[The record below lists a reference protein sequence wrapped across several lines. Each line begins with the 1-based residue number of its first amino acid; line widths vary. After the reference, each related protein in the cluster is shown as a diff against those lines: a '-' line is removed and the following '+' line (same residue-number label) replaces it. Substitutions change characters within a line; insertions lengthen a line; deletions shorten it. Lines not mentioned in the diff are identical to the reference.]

1 MSPHLPTRVV
11 ELGADDFESIMA
23 GIAQAMARYPHEYIH
38 LTITPRIEQAQTMG
52 NEIHDI
58 MFGYHATLTLTFDDT
73 EEGQ

>member
-1 MSPHLPTRVV
+1 
-11 ELGADDFESIMA
+11 
-23 GIAQAMARYPHEYIH
+23 
-38 LTITPRIEQAQTMG
+38 MG